1 MLRNDIRQMLEKSL
15 CYINNFPKISCFV
28 AGLLLKFC
36 FSSDCCCPILLMP
49 AFAVLL
55 HTVRLAPKKRKAF
68 SLGYCFGFG
77 YFWATLYWIANAFR
91 CVGLG
96 NYGYIAV
103 LALVLYIS
111 FYPALA
117 CLITK
122 LLARTRVQML
132 ILFSIT
138 WLLAEYIR
146 GHLFTGFPWNL
157 IGYASYDIP
166 YFAQIADIVS
176 VYGVSFLLMLII
188 SLLTCKKTVIYAVGL
203 CVAICSY
210 GYYKIQEN
218 DSSISLYTTP
228 ITLVQPSIPQIDKI
242 DTRKFRSNINKMI
255 GLSLRRSSKLNIYKG
270 KRLVIWSE
278 SAINFPVSENS
289 KILKYISKA
298 INDKNTILIIG
309 IDRYDDK
316 NQLYNSAYIVDAN
329 GQVVQVYDKRHLLP
343 FGEYIPEFL
352 QKIGLQKLTNGI
364 INFSSGTYPRTVRI
378 DGVSPFELVICY
390 EIAFPGKISDSR
402 DSKWILNITN
412 DAWFG
417 ESDGPQQHCRMA
429 CFRAIEERKPVARCA
444 NNGITCIIDR
454 FGRVIKYLST
464 NEIGNLIGYM
474 P

>member
-1 MLRNDIRQMLEKSL
+1 MLEKGL
-15 CYINNFPKISCFV
+15 KCIENFPKISCFI

-36 FSSDCCCPILLMP
+36 FSSDWCCPIVLVP
-49 AFAVLL
+49 TFAILL
-55 HTVRLAPKKRKAF
+55 HTVRVMPRKCTVF
-68 SLGYCFGFG
+68 SLGYCFGLG
-77 YFWATLYWIANAFR
+77 YFFATLYWIANAFR

-103 LALVLYIS
+103 FALVLYIS
-111 FYPALA
+111 IYPAMA
-117 CLITK
+117 CWITK
-122 LLARTRVQML
+122 RLARTRVQML
-132 ILFSIT
+132 ILFPIA
-138 WLLAEYIR
+138 WLLTEYIR

-176 VYGVSFLLMLII
+176 VYGVSFLLVLVI
-188 SLLTCKKTVIYAVGL
+188 SLLTYKKTVIYAVGL
-203 CVAICSY
+203 CVAVCSY
-210 GYYKIQEN
+210 GYFKTHVHGNLIY
-218 DSSISLYTTP
+218 SYTTP
-228 ITLVQPSIPQIDKI
+228 ITLVQPSISQMDKI
-242 DTRKFRSNINKMI
+242 DTRKFRSNINKMM
-255 GLSLRRSSKLNIYKG
+255 GLSLRRNSKLNIYTG
-270 KRLVIWSE
+270 KRLIIWPE
-278 SAINFPVSENS
+278 AAINFPVSENS

-298 INDKNTILIIG
+298 INDKNTILITG

-390 EIAFPGKISDSR
+390 EIAFPGKISDSS

-417 ESDGPQQHCRMA
+417 ESDGPKQHCRMA

-444 NNGITCIIDR
+444 NNGITCIIDK
-454 FGRVIKYLST
+454 FGRVSKYLST
-464 NEIGNLIGYM
+464 NEIGNLTEYM